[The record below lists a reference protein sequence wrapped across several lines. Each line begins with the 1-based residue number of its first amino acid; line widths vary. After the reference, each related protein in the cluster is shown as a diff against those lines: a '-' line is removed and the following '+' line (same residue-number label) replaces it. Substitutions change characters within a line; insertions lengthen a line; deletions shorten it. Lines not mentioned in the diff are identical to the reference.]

1 MVWTG
6 SKLISRK
13 WCNWLKSQAEEI
25 FSKKKSQKITNTR
38 NGCLGGGALFIT
50 RVHDGGAGGDAY
62 VCFHT
67 CGAPKLKLSQYFKQ
81 YLWFFYSCPVWNYF
95 KNSVLV
101 GFKLSTKGK
110 FQNKFQR

>member
-1 MVWTG
+1 M
-6 SKLISRK
+6 
-13 WCNWLKSQAEEI
+13 
-25 FSKKKSQKITNTR
+25 
-38 NGCLGGGALFIT
+38 
-50 RVHDGGAGGDAY
+50 HDGGAGGDAY